1 VWRSPSGR
9 PARSYT
15 DLAELALGEAR
26 LALAAEEGA
35 LVEIFDRANSDTSLE
50 LRLEVLSERDG
61 RVVVLATDVTER
73 VRREAELLQT
83 REALLQKEQLRVL
96 GELTTSVTH
105 DIGNTL
111 RAIQARLTALGT
123 ELSSGAHHSML
134 ADLSRALDEALRSL
148 RQLHQTARTGRL
160 TPVLVHLDELVGR
173 AAAVLHLDAFGTEGI
188 TLHTQLDGLPAVMG
202 TPAELSHL
210 FITLLRNARE
220 AMPKG
225 GQIDVSGSVRSGTV
239 VVRVADEGTG
249 IPDEVM
255 PRLFEP
261 FFTTK
266 GENGTGLG
274 LWLAASTMRRLGGAI
289 RASNRR
295 RGGTVFTLSFPIAAA
310 GKAKVKKR
318 PQAPR
323 PRLPARRVP
332 A

>member
-1 VWRSPSGR
+1 
-9 PARSYT
+9 
-15 DLAELALGEAR
+15 
-26 LALAAEEGA
+26 
-35 LVEIFDRANSDTSLE
+35 
-50 LRLEVLSERDG
+50 
-61 RVVVLATDVTER
+61 
-73 VRREAELLQT
+73 
-83 REALLQKEQLRVL
+83 
-96 GELTTSVTH
+96 
-105 DIGNTL
+105 
-111 RAIQARLTALGT
+111 
-123 ELSSGAHHSML
+123 ML